1 MFLGIEG
8 ERRKIIVS
16 DFKWKENEA
25 EISFEDIRDAK
36 IEGNIKHYSLSSTQ
50 YLLTI
55 SMLYTICVI
64 YLQSL
69 FMWPYLRFT
78 WTDYENS
85 TDSFFGYQTAPFSK
99 YLEIFPQV

>member
-36 IEGNIKHYSLSSTQ
+36 IEGNIKHYSILTDNQ
-50 YLLTI
+50 YVTYYMCRGGNVGIRLFK
-55 SMLYTICVI
+55 
-64 YLQSL
+64 SL
-69 FMWPYLRFT
+69 KKTGNDHFRGFLIR
-78 WTDYENS
+78 
-85 TDSFFGYQTAPFSK
+85 
-99 YLEIFPQV
+99 